1 MGSGTV
7 GRLTK
12 WTGFT
17 SSNSVIGDSTIY
29 EDKYGLVGI
38 GTDSP
43 ASKLTVNGMIQS
55 LSGGLKFPDGTVQTS
70 SATGALLSIAHDTT
84 LEGNGTSSSP
94 LAIRVPLF
102 LSASSTDVF
111 TARQNGGCTGCSA
124 ITGFAEGASIGV
136 TGAVTAFVPVPRTG
150 VQGVSD
156 TGVGV
161 LGQSKTDIGVR
172 GEGSIIGVKGG
183 GTGVGVSGLGGSR
196 NNGFG
201 GIGVIAQGGDGGGVG
216 NRGGVGIY
224 ALGGLGTGGAIDGLA
239 GFFFGNVQVSGTL
252 SKGAGAFKID
262 HPLDPENKYLSHSF
276 VESPDI
282 NALTPGV
289 NATFEAWVFLANAPT
304 EIASLFNKWNQ
315 TIDDEYLVG
324 ISPGRTLYF
333 AWHTTGGNTWPSTA
347 FNQAASTGT
356 IPLNAWTHV
365 AVVRSGAQLT
375 FYINGIANT
384 VLAVMDANPFRNG
397 PATLRV
403 GAQGRGVSRFFN
415 GTIDEVRMYS
425 RALTPSEIA
434 ADMGPGTGPDVT
446 PPVISLT
453 APAQNATVSRLVTV
467 SANATDNIGVAGV
480 QFKLDGVNL
489 GLEDALAPFTV
500 LWDTTTSSP
509 GPHTLT
515 AVAFD
520 AAGNQASST
529 PVAVTVSNNSQLTLA
544 WDANVEPTLAGY
556 KLYVGEASGVYG
568 STIDVG
574 NVTSVTVTTL
584 QAGHL
589 YFFAVSAYDQA
600 GVESGFSNE
609 VSTSA
614 P

>member
-1 MGSGTV
+1 MRISRLLTIVLAASFCLVTTSIQAQAQQTAGSTSETAPADACRVIDLSTLLARTGRTGHRGFNLKPSSGAASSAGSIPLAAGANLLVMGNGTA

-17 SSNSVIGDSTIY
+17 SSNSIIGDSTIY

-84 LEGNGTSSSP
+84 LAGNGTSSSP

-102 LSASSTDVF
+102 LSASNTDVF

-156 TGVGV
+156 TGIGV

-172 GEGSIIGVKGG
+172 GEGSLIGVKGG

-276 VESPDI
+276 VESPDMMNI
-282 NALTPGV
+282 YNG
-289 NATFEAWVFLANAPT
+289 NATTDA
-304 EIASLFNKWNQ
+304 
-315 TIDDEYLVG
+315 
-324 ISPGRTLYF
+324 
-333 AWHTTGGNTWPSTA
+333 TGD
-347 FNQAASTGT
+347 
-356 IPLNAWTHV
+356 
-365 AVVRSGAQLT
+365 AVVTLPAYFDVLNKDFRYQLT
-375 FYINGIANT
+375 VIGTFAQAIVAEEVTAN
-384 VLAVMDANPFRNG
+384 
-397 PATLRV
+397 
-403 GAQGRGVSRFFN
+403 RFA
-415 GTIDEVRMYS
+415 I
-425 RALTPSEIA
+425 
-434 ADMGPGTGPDVT
+434 
-446 PPVISLT
+446 
-453 APAQNATVSRLVTV
+453 
-467 SANATDNIGVAGV
+467 
-480 QFKLDGVNL
+480 K
-489 GLEDALAPFTV
+489 
-500 LWDTTTSSP
+500 
-509 GPHTLT
+509 
-515 AVAFD
+515 
-520 AAGNQASST
+520 
-529 PVAVTVSNNSQLTLA
+529 
-544 WDANVEPTLAGY
+544 
-556 KLYVGEASGVYG
+556 
-568 STIDVG
+568 
-574 NVTSVTVTTL
+574 
-584 QAGHL
+584 
-589 YFFAVSAYDQA
+589 
-600 GVESGFSNE
+600 
-609 VSTSA
+609 TSA
-614 P
+614 PNVKVSWQVTGIRHDAFANRNRIQVEENKADAERGYYLHPDAFGQPEEKSINWARDSERMKQLRERRLEAGQMRMDQPNRP